1 LTHTG
6 FEPHGL
12 TKKATRLYPPP
23 AREIPAEAI
32 YEDLELPPKERQ
44 DFSRPYVVI
53 NMVSSV
59 DGKAAI
65 EGKAS
70 SIGDRID
77 RRAMRTLRSKADAV
91 MIGANTL
98 RAEKLALGLDGP
110 VGARQPLAVIVSSTA
125 NVPVAENLIS
135 HEHQRV
141 LLITTRHVPDDR
153 SFERVLRAPA
163 TPSDEVD
170 LDKALKLLKAEYA
183 VEVLLVEGGPRLN
196 HALISQDL
204 VNELFLTLAPR
215 LLGGSSEETLTILD
229 GPVLAPRDANLLCA
243 HLVGDELFLRYR
255 VGHR

>member
-1 LTHTG
+1 
-6 FEPHGL
+6 L

-23 AREIPAEAI
+23 ACEIPAEAI

-44 DFSRPYVVI
+44 DRSRPYVLI
-53 NMVSSV
+53 NMVSSL
-59 DGKAAI
+59 DGKVAI

-70 SIGDRID
+70 RIGSGID
-77 RRAMRTLRSKADAV
+77 RRAMRILRSKADAV
-91 MIGANTL
+91 MIGAGTL
-98 RAEKLALGLDGP
+98 RAEKLALGLDDP
-110 VGARQPLAVIVSSTA
+110 AGARQPLAVIISSTA

-153 SFERVLRAPA
+153 SFESTLRAPA
-163 TPSDEVD
+163 TPSGQVD
-170 LDKALKLLKAEYA
+170 LDEALKLLKAEYA

-215 LLGGSSEETLTILD
+215 LLGGPSEEILTILD
-229 GPVLAPRDANLLCA
+229 GPVLAPRDARLLWA

-255 VGHR
+255 VGGR